1 MSSERLAITEEERE
15 RYVAVD
21 TKSLVACSSS
31 APSGGSSSAR
41 VCSRE
46 VANSA
51 ASRTNAKHDFARA
64 MGFGGREREGLG
76 DEGEGCSGERPRR

>member
-21 TKSLVACSSS
+21 TKSLAACSSS
-31 APSGGSSSAR
+31 APSGGSSPAR
-41 VCSRE
+41 VSSRE

-51 ASRTNAKHDFARA
+51 ASRANAKHDFARG
-64 MGFGGREREGLG
+64 MGLGGRGSDEEGYPVERSKGTL
-76 DEGEGCSGERPRR
+76 P